1 MIPRTVAAFAGGFW
15 RGGLAALVA
24 ALFVSVPLAVI
35 IVACDPTPTPT
46 PAPTQGPIVARLA
59 LPYAGQ
65 WQRADWRTPS
75 LLAYPRPSEAV
86 TVTVG
91 AYP

>member
-1 MIPRTVAAFAGGFW
+1 MIPRTIAALA
-15 RGGLAALVA
+15 LAAIVA
-24 ALFVSVPLAVI
+24 
-35 IVACDPTPTPT
+35 ACDPTPTPT
-46 PAPTQGPIVARLA
+46 PAPTQGPIVARLV

-86 TVTVG
+86 TATVG